1 MILGIGDLD
10 PVAKEAKDKGIAV
23 AHEPVPSIKDRSMR
37 DPSDV
42 YLSRVDADGY
52 AVVQMAA
59 NRFVDN
65 EAKDAGRMVTGTVLV
80 VGAGWTSQ

>member
-1 MILGIGDLD
+1 
-10 PVAKEAKDKGIAV
+10 
-23 AHEPVPSIKDRSMR
+23 MR

-42 YLSRVDADGY
+42 YLSRPPTVCI
-52 AVVQMAA
+52 VQMAA

-65 EAKDAGRMVTGTVLV
+65 EAKDAGRMATGTVLV

>member
-1 MILGIGDLD
+1 LILGIGDLD

-23 AHEPVPSIKDRSMR
+23 AHKPVPSIKDRPMR

-52 AVVQMAA
+52 AVVQIAA

-65 EAKDAGRMVTGTVLV
+65 KAKDAGRMVTETVLV

>member
-1 MILGIGDLD
+1 
-10 PVAKEAKDKGIAV
+10 
-23 AHEPVPSIKDRSMR
+23 MR

-42 YLSRVDADGY
+42 YLSRADANGC

-59 NRFVDN
+59 NRFVVN
-65 EAKDAGRMVTGTVLV
+65 EAKDAGRMATGTVLV

>member
-1 MILGIGDLD
+1 
-10 PVAKEAKDKGIAV
+10 
-23 AHEPVPSIKDRSMR
+23 MR

-42 YLSRVDADGY
+42 YLSRVDADEC

-65 EAKDAGRMVTGTVLV
+65 EAKDAGRMATGTVLV
-80 VGAGWTSQ
+80 VGTGWTSQ

>member
-1 MILGIGDLD
+1 
-10 PVAKEAKDKGIAV
+10 
-23 AHEPVPSIKDRSMR
+23 MR

-42 YLSRVDADGY
+42 YLSRADANGC

-65 EAKDAGRMVTGTVLV
+65 GAKDAGWMVTGAASKSAQDGMRNDRGNEVSSRGL
-80 VGAGWTSQ
+80 